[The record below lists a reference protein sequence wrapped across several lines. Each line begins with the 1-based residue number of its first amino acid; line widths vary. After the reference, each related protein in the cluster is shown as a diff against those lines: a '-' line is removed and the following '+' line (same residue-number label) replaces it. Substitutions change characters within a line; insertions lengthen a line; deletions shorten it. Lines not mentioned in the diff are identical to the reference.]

1 MNYQMPSSQKNV
13 HSMITDEQLDQVIEA
28 ISDGRYSWACV
39 LILRFVGYNP
49 LHFIPQ
55 RTYSRLMKEQ
65 SQFMAAKL
73 ELETTV
79 NYSIN
84 NADSKEKKQNF
95 NNLNSLDKCEPKPGN
110 FQGINVPFYLKSSM
124 NTLYSSPEKDIQN

>member
-1 MNYQMPSSQKNV
+1 MPSSQKNF
-13 HSMITDEQLDQVIEA
+13 HSIITHEQLDQVIEA

-73 ELETTV
+73 DSENPV
-79 NYSIN
+79 NSSIN
-84 NADSKEKKQNF
+84 ITDNQEITQDLNNSKYLDTSATKQVNI
-95 NNLNSLDKCEPKPGN
+95 
-110 FQGINVPFYLKSSM
+110 QGANVPFYLKSNM
-124 NTLYSSPEKDIQN
+124 AALYPPKGKELQN